1 MNRKHIQYL
10 HNTNWSQL
18 VIAFLKRQ
26 DAVQVLQSVDLE
38 GVREELE
45 LWGKCIVW
53 NSQRIK
59 VF

>member
-10 HNTNWSQL
+10 HNTNYSQL

-26 DAVQVLQSVDLE
+26 DTVQVLQSVDLE

-45 LWGKCIVW
+45 IWSKCV
-53 NSQRIK
+53 
-59 VF
+59 V

>member
-1 MNRKHIQYL
+1 MNRKHIQCL

-26 DAVQVLQSVDLE
+26 DGVQVLQSVDLE

-45 LWGKCIVW
+45 VWGKYIVW

>member
-1 MNRKHIQYL
+1 MNKKHIQYL
-10 HNTNWSQL
+10 HNTNWNQL